1 MAVIRRPE
9 EWANAKQQV
18 VFARELPWPPIK
30 FNNVDADQW
39 IRTGYW
45 YRRGVP
51 RSSDGL
57 RSSLRSRLP
66 IDPLSI
72 IDRSRAIYPILKYSK
87 ILFGKWLE
95 KKETKRK
102 KKEENEQNKRK
113 KKPKTKI
120 NQRVQLVLELIA
132 DNVTYYVNE
141 VLYINDLS
149 MFRNRKKE
157 RKKQRNKKGLM
168 SKEGSRTSYRSR
180 LSIVGEA
187 TIWTPPSG
195 FRVKLQRGGYQSNS
209 NEQATLRPG
218 RLWNIHYAGIMFMHA
233 GKAVRVFF
241 FWYRCPREKER

>member
-1 MAVIRRPE
+1 MAVIGRPE

-57 RSSLRSRLP
+57 RSSLRSWLP

-95 KKETKRK
+95 KKETNRK
-102 KKEENEQNKRK
+102 KKEEDEENKRK
-113 KKPKTKI
+113 RNKKPKTKTKI
-120 NQRVQLVLELIA
+120 NQGVQLVLELIA
-132 DNVTYYVNE
+132 DNVTDYVNE

-149 MFRNRKKE
+149 MFRNREKE
-157 RKKQRNKKGLM
+157 RKKQRKK
-168 SKEGSRTSYRSR
+168 K
-180 LSIVGEA
+180 V
-187 TIWTPPSG
+187 
-195 FRVKLQRGGYQSNS
+195 
-209 NEQATLRPG
+209 
-218 RLWNIHYAGIMFMHA
+218 
-233 GKAVRVFF
+233 
-241 FWYRCPREKER
+241 